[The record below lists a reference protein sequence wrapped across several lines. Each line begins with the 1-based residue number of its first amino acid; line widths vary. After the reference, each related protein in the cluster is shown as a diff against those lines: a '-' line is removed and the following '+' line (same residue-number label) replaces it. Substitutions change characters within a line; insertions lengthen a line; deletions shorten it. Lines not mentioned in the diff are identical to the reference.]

1 MAYAIP
7 RRQVKTS
14 QTISFC
20 EITAEYQMTQ
30 STLIAVTNV
39 VLLVVVVI
47 RFFTAR
53 SVAQRGTSR
62 GIARISCPSV
72 YPSVR
77 PSVCNVGGL

>member
-1 MAYAIP
+1 
-7 RRQVKTS
+7 
-14 QTISFC
+14 
-20 EITAEYQMTQ
+20 MTQ

-53 SVAQRGTSR
+53 SVAQRG
-62 GIARISCPSV
+62 IARISCPSV